1 MKKITIMCVI
11 NKKLSHYNIN
21 LNLKVLIEVLVAIGI
36 FTTFILDMFSLFK
49 IIAFMLSFIVILEVT
64 RMVIDFILDEKHVLR
79 MRLVIDGFILF
90 LLRDVILV
98 ISNEKY
104 TTIEIENKLMI
115 LMPVIFMFFIFRYFS
130 IKYSP
135 NDKNC
140 ATCPAIITS
149 SDNKEVDG
157 FININKTINA
167 CENCKNGTSCSCNY
181 KKN

>member
-1 MKKITIMCVI
+1 
-11 NKKLSHYNIN
+11 
-21 LNLKVLIEVLVAIGI
+21 
-36 FTTFILDMFSLFK
+36 
-49 IIAFMLSFIVILEVT
+49 MLSFIVILEVT
-64 RMVIDFILDEKHVLR
+64 RMVIDFILDEKHVIR

-104 TTIEIENKLMI
+104 TTIEIQNKLFI
-115 LMPVIFMFFIFRYFS
+115 LIPVIFMFFIFRYFS

-140 ATCPAIITS
+140 STCPAIITS

-157 FININKTINA
+157 FKKISKEIN
-167 CENCKNGTSCSCNY
+167 CEGCEKCI
-181 KKN
+181 K

>member
-1 MKKITIMCVI
+1 MKKFTIMDVL

-21 LNLKVLIEVLVAIGI
+21 LNLKVLIEVAIAIMI
-36 FTTFILDMFSLFK
+36 FIPMVLGTFTLFK

-64 RMVIDFILDEKHVLR
+64 RMVVDFVLDEKHVIR

-98 ISNEKY
+98 VSDEKY
-104 TTIEIENKLMI
+104 TQLEIQNKLLI
-115 LMPVIFMFFIFRYFS
+115 LVPVIFMFFIFRYFS

-157 FININKTINA
+157 FLNINKTINA
-167 CENCKNGTSCSCNY
+167 CETCENITSCSCNS